1 MAIAL
6 PPSSSP
12 HQSTMVTL
20 ADETTEDD
28 EDAEDLIDLTSA
40 KQQRHLEQ
48 HSNPFRLQHSPKVTF
63 FDGGNDD
70 ASNATRGEEETND
83 DETDHI

>member
-1 MAIAL
+1 MANAL
-6 PPSSSP
+6 PPSPSP

-20 ADETTEDD
+20 ADETTED

>member
-1 MAIAL
+1 MANAL
-6 PPSSSP
+6 PPPSSP
-12 HQSTMVTL
+12 QSTMVTL
-20 ADETTEDD
+20 ADETTED